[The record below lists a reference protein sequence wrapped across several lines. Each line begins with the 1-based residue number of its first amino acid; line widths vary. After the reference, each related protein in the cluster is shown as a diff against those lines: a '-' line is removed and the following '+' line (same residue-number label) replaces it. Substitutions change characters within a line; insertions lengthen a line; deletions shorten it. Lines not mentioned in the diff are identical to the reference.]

1 MRNKLSRIT
10 YNKIE
15 ERKIIYGKHIN
26 YSILIIKLLSLIN
39 LFIPFLFGNANYL
52 FKIKS
57 SFITLKIRGAGN
69 KKVFSSDSKFSL
81 NNYPSEVYINE
92 VKQNEVKST
101 YEFNQINNFVK
112 LIWNNTIY
120 DSSYMFYGC
129 SEITEIDLSNFNTSQ
144 IKYMNSMFRS
154 CPSLISLN
162 LLNCDTSKVENM
174 RDMFYKSKSLI
185 SLDLSS
191 FNTSKVNDMEYMFCD
206 CINLEYINMKNF
218 NEIKLSNIN
227 GNKYIF
233 GSIPENVVICINENN
248 TKNIIFPL
256 IKKKT
261 CYTIDCSNDWKSI
274 QKKII
279 NSNGSC
285 LSSCGDSD
293 HKYEYNSKCYESCS
307 KGDFI
312 ENNIN
317 KCKCELE
324 KCLTYS
330 SVSLEFGLCIKCN
343 DNYYIMENDSLN
355 FGDYINCYNEITGY
369 YLDKNNSI
377 FKKCYDTC
385 ETCEIKGDNSSHNC
399 IVCKENFFSIKI
411 KNSNFTNCY
420 EECEYYYYF
429 DNEKNYHCTS
439 DLSCPIEYSKLKEDK
454 KECIKIK
461 EPIITTQINIET
473 TLINKIFTTEINRIF
488 ATQEIDLMVASTS
501 LIESSTKIEKQK
513 YIIENDILN
522 IINELIKNLT
532 ESKEE
537 ETKKYDILLNYI
549 ESIFTSENFN
559 KSKIDNGEDELFE
572 IEKVLVTFTTIENQ
586 KNNIN
591 NNLTTI
597 DFDDCEL
604 ILRQ

>member
-1 MRNKLSRIT
+1 MRTKLSRIT

-15 ERKIIYGKHIN
+15 ERRIIYGKHIT

-120 DSSYMFYGC
+120 DSSYMFYDC

-279 NSNGSC
+279 NSNGPC

-293 HKYEYNSKCYESCS
+293 HKYE
-307 KGDFI
+307 
-312 ENNIN
+312 
-317 KCKCELE
+317 
-324 KCLTYS
+324 
-330 SVSLEFGLCIKCN
+330 
-343 DNYYIMENDSLN
+343 
-355 FGDYINCYNEITGY
+355 
-369 YLDKNNSI
+369 
-377 FKKCYDTC
+377 
-385 ETCEIKGDNSSHNC
+385 
-399 IVCKENFFSIKI
+399 
-411 KNSNFTNCY
+411 
-420 EECEYYYYF
+420 
-429 DNEKNYHCTS
+429 
-439 DLSCPIEYSKLKEDK
+439 
-454 KECIKIK
+454 
-461 EPIITTQINIET
+461 
-473 TLINKIFTTEINRIF
+473 
-488 ATQEIDLMVASTS
+488 
-501 LIESSTKIEKQK
+501 
-513 YIIENDILN
+513 
-522 IINELIKNLT
+522 
-532 ESKEE
+532 
-537 ETKKYDILLNYI
+537 
-549 ESIFTSENFN
+549 
-559 KSKIDNGEDELFE
+559 
-572 IEKVLVTFTTIENQ
+572 
-586 KNNIN
+586 
-591 NNLTTI
+591 
-597 DFDDCEL
+597 
-604 ILRQ
+604 